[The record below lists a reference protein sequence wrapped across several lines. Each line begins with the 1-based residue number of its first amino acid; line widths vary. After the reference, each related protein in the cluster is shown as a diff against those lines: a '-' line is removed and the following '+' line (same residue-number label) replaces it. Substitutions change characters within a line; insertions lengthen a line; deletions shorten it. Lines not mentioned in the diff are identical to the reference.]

1 MSCSAV
7 NCTNRISQGYRL
19 CRFPT
24 DPKRRQIW
32 VINSR
37 RDKWIPT
44 DSAQLC
50 HIHFE
55 DNQFEQNRINGLK
68 KLKWNAIPTIFDV
81 PNPPKTIMT
90 SRKSLFKVYI
100 IINVE
105 RHVTDD
111 NVFSQIVDTV
121 SANANSLENTNNSN
135 LESVSTF
142 LQ

>member
-24 DPKRRQIW
+24 YPKRRQIW

-37 RDKWIPT
+37 RYKWIST
-44 DSAQLC
+44 DSARLC

-55 DNQFEQNRINGLK
+55 DNQFEQNQIDGLK
-68 KLKWNAIPTIFDV
+68 KLKWNATPTIFDV
-81 PNPPKTIMT
+81 PNPPKTIIT
-90 SRKSLFKVYI
+90 PRKSLYK
-100 IINVE
+100 
-105 RHVTDD
+105 RPVTDD
-111 NVFSQIVDTV
+111 NVSSQIVDTV
-121 SANANSLENTNNSN
+121 SVNANSLENTNNSN